1 MGRQNQKEDEQ
12 IFRLSFVDDKT
23 HKSVWAL
30 RFRRHG
36 LALTIVSV
44 FLSVVALAFGVIA
57 LTPLRTLIPGY
68 PDANS
73 RKAAIANAIKIDS
86 LESAM
91 TRWTIYSENLKRVL
105 SGEETGSL
113 DSLLKAGSSAYL
125 SDKSR
130 EELSKRDSVL
140 RETVRDEEQFQIS
153 GTQRSLPLD
162 GRHFFPPLKG
172 VISQGYDRVLHPAL
186 DISAPAGSVV
196 SAVYD
201 GTVIFAG
208 WDDNLGNI
216 IILQHE
222 GDLVTIYQHNQKLLK
237 KTGESVKAGTSIAL
251 VGSTGSISKSEH
263 LRFEMW
269 HKGVS
274 VDPTKYLGLQ

>member
-1 MGRQNQKEDEQ
+1 MGRQNQKEGEKV
-12 IFRLSFVDDKT
+12 FRLAFFDDNT
-23 HKSVWAL
+23 HKSLWAL
-30 RFRRHG
+30 RFRKHG
-36 LALTIVSV
+36 LALTVATL
-44 FLSVVALAFGVIA
+44 FLAVVALAIAVISF
-57 LTPLRTLIPGY
+57 TPLKTIIPGY

-73 RKAAIANAIKIDS
+73 RRAAVENAIKIDS

-91 TRWTIYSENLKRVL
+91 TRWTIYTENLRRVL
-105 SGEETGSL
+105 SGEESGSL
-113 DSLLKAGSSAYL
+113 DSLLKAGASAYL

-140 RETVRDEEQFQIS
+140 RETVREEEQFQIS

-162 GRHFFPPLKG
+162 GMHFFPPLKG
-172 VISQGYDRVLHPAL
+172 VISQGYDRVLHPAV

-196 SAVYD
+196 SATYD

-237 KTGESVKAGTSIAL
+237 KTGETVKAGTPIAL
-251 VGSTGSISKSEH
+251 VGTTGSISKSEH

-274 VDPTKYLGLQ
+274 VDPTKYLGLK

>member
-1 MGRQNQKEDEQ
+1 M
-12 IFRLSFVDDKT
+12 FRLAFFDDNT
-23 HKSVWAL
+23 HKSLWAL

-36 LALTIVSV
+36 LALTAATILLVGIV
-44 FLSVVALAFGVIA
+44 LAFAIIA
-57 LTPLRTLIPGY
+57 FTPLRTIIPGY

-73 RKAAIANAIKIDS
+73 RRAAVENAIKIDS

-91 TRWTIYSENLKRVL
+91 TRWTIYTENLRRVL

-130 EELSKRDSVL
+130 EELSRRDSVL
-140 RETVRDEEQFQIS
+140 RETVREEEQFQIS

-162 GRHFFPPLKG
+162 GMHFFPPLKG
-172 VISQGYDRVLHPAL
+172 VISQGYDRVLHPAV

-196 SAVYD
+196 SATYD

-237 KTGESVKAGTSIAL
+237 KTGETVKAGTPIAL
-251 VGSTGSISKSEH
+251 VGATGSISKSEH

-269 HKGVS
+269 HNGVS
-274 VDPTKYLGLQ
+274 IDPTKYLGLK

>member
-1 MGRQNQKEDEQ
+1 MGRQNPKESER
-12 IFRLSFVDDKT
+12 IFRLSFVDDNT

-36 LALTIVSV
+36 LALTIASA
-44 FLSVVALAFGVIA
+44 FLVVTALAFGVIS
-57 LTPLRTLIPGY
+57 LTPLKTLIPGY

-73 RKAAIANAIKIDS
+73 RKAAIDNAIKIDS

-91 TRWTIYSENLKRVL
+91 TRWTIYSENLRRVL

-113 DSLLKAGSSAYL
+113 DSLLKAGSSPYL

-130 EELSKRDSVL
+130 DELSKRDSVL
-140 RETVRDEEQFQIS
+140 RETVRKEEQFQIS
-153 GTQRSLPLD
+153 GTERALPLD

-172 VISQGYDRVLHPAL
+172 VVLQGYDRVLHPAV
-186 DISAPAGSVV
+186 DITAPAGSVV
-196 SAVYD
+196 SATYD

-237 KTGESVKAGTSIAL
+237 KTGEAVKAGTPIAL

-269 HKGVS
+269 HNGVS
-274 VDPTKYLGLQ
+274 VDPTKYLGLK

>member
-1 MGRQNQKEDEQ
+1 MGRQNQKESDK
-12 IFRLSFVDDKT
+12 IFRLSFVDDNT
-23 HKSVWAL
+23 HKSFWSL
-30 RFRRHG
+30 RFRKHG
-36 LALTIVSV
+36 LALTVAT
-44 FLSVVALAFGVIA
+44 VVLAVIALAFAVIA
-57 LTPLRTLIPGY
+57 VTPLKTLIPGY
-68 PDANS
+68 PDEIS
-73 RKAAIANAIKIDS
+73 RRAAVENAIKIDS

-91 TRWTIYSENLKRVL
+91 TRWAIYSENLRKVL
-105 SGEETGSL
+105 SGEETGRL

-130 EELSKRDSVL
+130 EELARRDSVL
-140 RETVRDEEQFQIS
+140 RETVREEEQFQIS

-162 GRHFFPPLKG
+162 GMHFFPPVKG
-172 VISQGYDRVLHPAL
+172 VISQGYDRVLHPAV

-196 SAVYD
+196 SATYD

-208 WDDNLGNI
+208 WDDNLGNM

-237 KTGESVKAGTSIAL
+237 KTGEAVKAGTPIAL
-251 VGSTGSISKSEH
+251 VGNTGSISKSDH

-269 HKGVS
+269 HNGAS